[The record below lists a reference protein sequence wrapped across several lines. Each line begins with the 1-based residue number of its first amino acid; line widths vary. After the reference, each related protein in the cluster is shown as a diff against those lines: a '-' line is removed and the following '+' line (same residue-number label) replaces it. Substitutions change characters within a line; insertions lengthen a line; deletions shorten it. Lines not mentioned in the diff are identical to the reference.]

1 MALKAVL
8 QGQEEYD
15 ALPDKVRDHYI
26 ESDGNFFLSVDGQT
40 KRETELGSK
49 VAEFRDNN
57 VQLLKDKVSLSGQLG
72 DIQSR
77 FSNVDPDI
85 YQKLVSEQAKLDKR
99 EAKVVTNVDLSSQIQ
114 DAVTSAIKPI
124 QAQLNESQ
132 ERESQAKAN
141 LDKATFRNLVNK
153 TAVDAGVRPEAV
165 DDVLGRAQ
173 NVGFGLYEGTARI
186 VNNGVVKFSQD
197 RPDQP
202 YTMSEWLVGLQ
213 RDGGSHLFKPSL
225 STGDQDRVGLDE
237 SRMTTGQLKNP
248 SVKQFARNLE
258 AIAAGKVTVTRSVG
272 RSD

>member
-26 ESDGNFFLSVDGQT
+26 ENDGNFFLSVDGQT

-85 YQKLVSEQAKLDKR
+85 YQKLVSDQAKLDKR

-114 DAVTSAIKPI
+114 DAVTNAIKPI

-132 ERESQAKAN
+132 ERESQAKHN
-141 LDKATFRNLVNK
+141 LDKATFRNLVSK
-153 TAVDAGVRPEAV
+153 TAVDAGVRSEAV

-173 NVGFGLYEGTARI
+173 NVGFSLHEGTARI

-237 SRMTTGQLKNP
+237 SRMTGGQLKNP